1 MRFEGHRTARK
12 LAAALH
18 RREDGYT
25 LPELVM
31 AATALIGL
39 VAIMGAG
46 LTTIARNQ
54 VRIADRSAQIQQGR
68 TMIERITRELRE
80 GSGVQN
86 PTSSSLSFLTYVRRQ
101 QCGGSES
108 PTSETTPA
116 IQCRVTYT
124 CSSGVCT
131 RAEALPNGSGSGPA
145 VILVEGLRSN
155 SVFTYAPNAT
165 NPGHVTVTLEYPGQ
179 DGDETV
185 TLSDGAA
192 LRN

>member
-1 MRFEGHRTARK
+1 M
-12 LAAALH
+12 
-18 RREDGYT
+18 
-25 LPELVM
+25 PELVM

-39 VAIMGAG
+39 LGIMGTGITVVAH
-46 LTTIARNQ
+46 NQ
-54 VRIADRSAQIQQGR
+54 ARIADRSAQMQEGR
-68 TMIERITRELRE
+68 VMVERLTRELRE
-80 GSGVQN
+80 GSGVQS

-124 CSSGVCT
+124 CSSGACT

-145 VILVEGLRSN
+145 VLLVDGLRSN
-155 SVFTYAPNAT
+155 AVFTYAPNAT
-165 NPGHVTVTLEYPGQ
+165 NPGHVTVTLEYPAR